1 MTISGTMPANACDV
15 FWCACIFRHSCVCK
29 LHHIVI

>member
-15 FWCACIFRHSCVCK
+15 FWCACIFRHLCV
-29 LHHIVI
+29 